1 MKRFF
6 NYNSRQ
12 FYVGGVSLGFSAGIL
27 FSLSACSSGMPSTNH
42 KNFAFPD
49 THAFY
54 GNVKRPY
61 QTLGIVRAKVNFV
74 SLDPNREENDL
85 CRNYFNKS
93 VRDLVKF
100 AKDKGG
106 DAVIDVKSVVF
117 LENGKSELYPS
128 AECADDG
135 MEGQVLS
142 QGIAIRWKEP
152 KEPKEP
158 NS

>member
-1 MKRFF
+1 
-6 NYNSRQ
+6 
-12 FYVGGVSLGFSAGIL
+12 
-27 FSLSACSSGMPSTNH
+27 
-42 KNFAFPD
+42 
-49 THAFY
+49 
-54 GNVKRPY
+54 
-61 QTLGIVRAKVNFV
+61 
-74 SLDPNREENDL
+74 
-85 CRNYFNKS
+85 
-93 VRDLVKF
+93 
-100 AKDKGG
+100 
-106 DAVIDVKSVVF
+106 VIDVKSVVF